1 MTKIHDGPTIGYST
15 PAMAG
20 PMTRLRF
27 TWVELREM
35 APGRSVRPT
44 RLGSTALHA
53 GRLRALPM
61 PMANTQAN
69 SAHRDGSPPNPTM
82 AARTK
87 EKIACSIWRVIRSS
101 RRSNRSAK
109 SPPNSPRSSRGP
121 SWAKVSS
128 PTKALE
134 PVRS

>member
-20 PMTRLRF
+20 PITRLRF
-27 TWVELREM
+27 TCVELSEM

-69 SAHRDGSPPNPTM
+69 RAQRDGSSPDPDDGRQDQREDRLLELEDDQEQP
-82 AARTK
+82 AVEQVGEEPAEQPEEQQRAR
-87 EKIACSIWRVIRSS
+87 AG
-101 RRSNRSAK
+101 RR
-109 SPPNSPRSSRGP
+109 
-121 SWAKVSS
+121 
-128 PTKALE
+128 
-134 PVRS
+134 